1 MARTDSINILLT
13 TEGNDKLAEA
23 YGKVIANVQKRCIS
37 QLLKNIDLSGTPG
50 AGTYECKRFENR
62 TSNAY
67 GTARSGGAGQ
77 AVKAEPVVVSIDTKK
92 ELVTEV
98 EQHDVTLYGV
108 DHLVARQAEMDEK
121 SMQRELERAFFAAGV
136 TAGTAVTPAE
146 GATIAEIAEA
156 LIQAVETV
164 NNDYVDG
171 VERDEIAVV
180 CAPAFFGQLRTYMDT
195 VENGDAKAAAFGTYH
210 GVMFY
215 SSTYLPAG
223 TNAIAMHKGAI
234 AQPVLPTVAPAER
247 IQLSNAI
254 GFGIFFSYGTK
265 VVEPDLVFM
274 YGESQADESQGDES
288 QAGE

>member
-13 TEGNDKLAEA
+13 TSGNDKLSEA
-23 YGKVIANVQKRCIS
+23 YGKVIANVQKRSIS
-37 QLLKNIDLSGTPG
+37 QLLKNTDLSGTPG
-50 AGTYECKRFENR
+50 AGSYECKRFANR

-67 GTARSGGAGQ
+67 GTARAGMKGQ
-77 AVKAEPVVVSIDTKK
+77 AVKVEPIVVSINVDK

-98 EQHDVTLYGV
+98 EQKDVTLYGV
-108 DHLVARQAEMDEK
+108 DRLVERQADMDEK

-136 TAGTAVTPAE
+136 EAATAVEVGDAATPAE
-146 GATIAEIAEA
+146 VAEA

-164 NNDYVDG
+164 ENEYVDG
-171 VERDEIAVV
+171 VERDEIAVA

-195 VENGDAKAAAFGTYH
+195 VNDGGAEGAMFGNYH
-210 GVMFY
+210 GVKFY
-215 SSTYLPAG
+215 STNYMPAG
-223 TNAIAMHKGAI
+223 TKALAMHKGAI

-265 VVEPDLVFM
+265 VVEPDLVFK
-274 YGESQADESQGDES
+274 Y
-288 QAGE
+288 